1 MTSPQE
7 KAAAARKA
15 AEEAARIAAEA
26 AAAAEAAEAEAAA
39 AESGGAAAASGGSA
53 PESGE
58 PAPES
63 GAGAAGAGRATA
75 GSDGASG
82 AAGDAAGSGSA
93 AESAGESGAAPSGSA
108 GARSADGGSS
118 AAQDIAAGYAVEGA
132 ALELGTVV
140 VDGTVDPTARV
151 RIPLRTMNRHGLVAG
166 ATGTGKT
173 KTLQG
178 IAEQL
183 SRAGVPV
190 VLADV
195 KGDLSGLSRPGEQ
208 NEKLAQRAVETAATD
223 WAPTGFPTEFVSLG
237 TGGLGVPIRATIT
250 SFGPIL
256 LSKVLGLNET
266 QESTLGLIFHWADK
280 QGLGLLD
287 LKDLRAV
294 IQHLTSPEGK
304 ADLQGIGGVS
314 ASTAGVILRALV
326 NLEADG
332 GDTFF
337 GEPELDPADL
347 LRTEGEQGVITLFEL
362 GAQAA
367 RPAMF
372 STFLMWVLA
381 DLFQTLPEVGDV
393 DKPELVFIFDEAHLL
408 FADASKAF
416 LDQVEQTV
424 KLIRSKGVGVFF
436 CTQLPTDI
444 PNAVLSQLG
453 ARIQHALRAFT
464 PDDQKALS
472 KTVRT
477 YPKTDTY
484 DLEQALTSLGIGEA
498 IVTVLSERGAPTP
511 VAWTRIQPPRSL
523 MDTIGADAIKSRALA
538 SALHGKYGQTVDR
551 ESAYEM
557 LAANVAAAEPEAEP
571 QPVPGRSPSAE
582 EDSAAERIMKNPA
595 VKSFL
600 RSAATVAGRE
610 ITRSL
615 FGTRRRR

>member
-1 MTSPQE
+1 MTTPQE

-108 GARSADGGSS
+108 GARGADGGSA

-140 VDGTVDPTARV
+140 VDGTVDPSARV

-523 MDTIGADAIKSRALA
+523 MDTIGADAIKSRALS

-615 FGTRRRR
+615 FGTRKRR